1 MGEGLE
7 ETSKG
12 PRKHFSPPTPTIIVI
27 SDSED
32 EEHVQKRVVNQLV
45 EVEQLADFLS

>member
-12 PRKHFSPPTPTIIVI
+12 LRQHFSPHTPTIIVI
-27 SDSED
+27 SDSDD
-32 EEHVQKRVVNQLV
+32 EQQVEKKVVNQLV
-45 EVEQLADFLS
+45 EVEQLVDFLS